1 MAGHR
6 DSKGGDR
13 MEERPNTRGTG
24 LRIAI
29 VGSGM
34 GDRDSLTYGAMKEIQ
49 GADCLIGSKR
59 VIESFPDVDKP
70 KYLAITPVDIVECIR
85 RHPYYAKFAVLMSGD
100 TGFYSG
106 AKGLQEL
113 LEQEMPDARV
123 GVLPGL
129 SSLQYFCARL
139 KVPWQEVR
147 VISLH
152 GREQPVAPT
161 VRRNAWVFVLTSGE
175 ETVNAVM
182 QELWD
187 SGLGQVRVA
196 IGQNLG
202 YSDESIQGWHPASM
216 LRGGRRYAPLSV
228 ILLYNP
234 AAGPEEYLGELPDE
248 SFSRGKVPMTKQ
260 EIRTVVLAKLHLQRD
275 GILWDVGAG
284 TGSVSIEAAMRMPEG
299 WVYAV
304 ERSADAAEMI
314 RRNQKK
320 FGMFNMQVIRGTA
333 PHALIEL
340 PAPHCVFVGGSGGAV
355 AEIISLAQ
363 QRNPDVRVVVT
374 AITLETLGRTVEA
387 FQECGMEPV
396 DIVQVMVSKS
406 RKVGSSHMMMGGN
419 PVYVLSAGG
428 SRWVEGRR
436 NRM

>member
-1 MAGHR
+1 
-6 DSKGGDR
+6 
-13 MEERPNTRGTG
+13 MEERQNIRGAG

-29 VGSGM
+29 VGIGM

-59 VIESFPDVDKP
+59 VIESFSDVDKP
-70 KYLAITPVDIVECIR
+70 KYLAITPEDIVESIR
-85 RHPYYAKFAVLMSGD
+85 RHPYYTKFAVLMSGD

-123 GVLPGL
+123 GLLPGL
-129 SSLQYFCARL
+129 SSLQCFCARL
-139 KVPWQEVR
+139 KIPWQDVK

-161 VRRNAWVFVLTSGE
+161 VRRHPWVFLLTSGE
-175 ETVNAVM
+175 ETINAVM

-202 YSDESIQGWHPASM
+202 YSDESIQGWHSAAM
-216 LRGGRRYAPLSV
+216 LRTSRRYAPLSV

-248 SFSRGKVPMTKQ
+248 AFSRGKVPMTKQ
-260 EIRTVVLAKLHLQRD
+260 EVRTVVLAKLHLQED
-275 GILWDVGAG
+275 SILWDVGAG
-284 TGSVSIEAAMRMPEG
+284 TGSVSIEAAMRMPKG
-299 WVYAV
+299 QVYAI
-304 ERSADAAEMI
+304 ERNADAAELI

-320 FGMFNMQVIRGTA
+320 FGMFNMQVVRGTA
-333 PHALIEL
+333 PHALVEL

-355 AEIISLAQ
+355 AEVISLAQ

-374 AITLETLGRTVEA
+374 AITLETLGRTMEA
-387 FQECGMEPV
+387 FQECGMGPV
-396 DIVQVMVSKS
+396 DIVQVMVSKG
-406 RKVGSSHMMMGGN
+406 RKVGNSHMMMGGN

-428 SRWVEGRR
+428 GRWMEGKRGRR
-436 NRM
+436 